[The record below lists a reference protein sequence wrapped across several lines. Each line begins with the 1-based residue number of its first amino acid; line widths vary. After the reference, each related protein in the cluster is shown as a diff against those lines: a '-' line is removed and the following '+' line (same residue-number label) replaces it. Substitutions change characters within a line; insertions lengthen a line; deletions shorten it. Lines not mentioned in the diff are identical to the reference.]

1 MVRSDLG
8 ILPYDPESIYK
19 IAEARMKYLD
29 QNLLELFSATKSLAD
44 NVNLYVTE
52 ELRKDAIGHG
62 RQAVNDTVKVA
73 ESLQAELKN
82 DK

>member
-1 MVRSDLG
+1 
-8 ILPYDPESIYK
+8 
-19 IAEARMKYLD
+19 MKYLD

-62 RQAVNDTVKVA
+62 QKAVNDTVKVA